1 MMEFDQSRSLFLAN
15 ASVNIIYSQLMLAKP
30 RALLSIFRAPISK
43 LAIGM
48 VRYRGGLHLGYFIL
62 SIQGMLL
69 GIKEK
74 RMASL
79 ILGIAGLSQFCL
91 DWSLVRQ
98 SHLYHLIPI
107 AIIDAAMAAVNLAYF
122 ISNAK
127 TRG

>member
-1 MMEFDQSRSLFLAN
+1 MKIDQSRSLFLAN
-15 ASVNIIYSQLMLAKP
+15 ASVNIIYTQLMLAQP
-30 RALLSIFRAPISK
+30 RALLSIVNAPISK

-69 GIKEK
+69 GVKEK

-91 DWSLVRQ
+91 DCSLVAQ
-98 SHLYHLIPI
+98 AHLYHLIPI
-107 AIIDAAMAAVNLAYF
+107 AMIDAVMAIANLAYF
-122 ISNAK
+122 ISK
-127 TRG
+127 TKNCK